1 MWSDGSMIARTRQSV
16 VEGCWGCEGCCTS
29 AVQHEGLVD
38 GAESVNFMIG
48 ALETGLQLAFD
59 GFEVLDVAGS
69 SFKEG
74 DFAGLLV
81 RWGKRLFEARVPF
94 PELIAPVLLGLN
106 ALLANS
112 FAARVTR
119 GRVVVSSNGSRFELL
134 VVVVIGIVV
143 APARPSLVSGTGAG
157 PVLWHSDGVVAMGS
171 WNSGSVRNS
180 GW

>member
-1 MWSDGSMIARTRQSV
+1 MIARTRQSV

-59 GFEVLDVAGS
+59 GFKVLDVAGS

-81 RWGKRLFEARVPF
+81 RWGKGLFEARVPF
-94 PELIAPVLLGLN
+94 PELIAPALLGLN
-106 ALLANS
+106 ALLPNS
-112 FAARVTR
+112 LSA
-119 GRVVVSSNGSRFELL
+119 
-134 VVVVIGIVV
+134 
-143 APARPSLVSGTGAG
+143 
-157 PVLWHSDGVVAMGS
+157 
-171 WNSGSVRNS
+171 
-180 GW
+180 

>member
-1 MWSDGSMIARTRQSV
+1 MIARTRQSV

-59 GFEVLDVAGS
+59 GFEVLDVAGG

-81 RWGKRLFEARVPF
+81 RWGEGLLKARVPF
-94 PELIAPVLLGLN
+94 PELVASALLGLD
-106 ALLANS
+106 ALLTNS
-112 FAARVTR
+112 LAA
-119 GRVVVSSNGSRFELL
+119 
-134 VVVVIGIVV
+134 
-143 APARPSLVSGTGAG
+143 
-157 PVLWHSDGVVAMGS
+157 
-171 WNSGSVRNS
+171 
-180 GW
+180 